1 MNEKLLAV
9 LMIPLACSAH
19 AQETARNQPTE
30 AAATVA
36 QSSAVPLSREIILN
50 EVKTV
55 ASRVRAGSP
64 DDVARTGSK
73 TDTPLRDIPAS
84 VAVVPAAILR
94 EQGAYTMNDAMRN
107 ISSIQPHM
115 AGGYGFADQF
125 TSRGLLM
132 SFLRDGIP
140 DGPAQNGYTRTMY
153 DVDRIEVLKGPGS
166 ALFGAGN
173 PGGSINMVTL
183 RPQDKFGLSMGTFL
197 GSFGMRN
204 GYLDLTGPMGQRA
217 AGRIIADIEHAE
229 GFRGLSRDIME
240 ISPSMTWNIANNKTL
255 RIDFNHRDIQVKPDN
270 FGILFD
276 ARGDLANVSR
286 ETRYYTPF
294 NKTNQR
300 IDRIGV
306 THDWIISDTLSMR
319 TAVAYDHRDLDL
331 IRNLS
336 ATVSLANDVVT
347 GRNARRQ
354 SDHANYTTF
363 QNELIWKTNT
373 GPVNHT
379 LLGGIEYKN
388 TNVKSNVDIYLFPD
402 IANIRNPVIT
412 ETSLSGNT
420 HFQLFDRKMTSDTIS
435 FYGQDQLAF
444 GERWKLRGGVRHDII
459 NYEDKGFERSVQSLA
474 GVSNYRELIH
484 SQSFTTGSIGGVFQ
498 PTPFLAL
505 YAGYSTGA
513 FINLATESKA
523 LPAAPETSSQIEV
536 GAKITLLNDKLDL
549 NVALFD
555 TQRNNY
561 FILLPGSGG
570 LPTQDGRD
578 RSRGVEL
585 SFNLN
590 PVSGWNIL
598 GNSVW
603 MDPETLSNAVAS
615 NANFGI
621 KDQSIHGTRPAGVSN
636 HISSLWQTYQIQTG
650 VARGLTFG
658 FGATHKSDAFA
669 DNLNLL
675 KVPAYTVF
683 DAAISYR
690 SSYRLVGWEAALNL
704 RNLTDTNYF
713 INPTF
718 AGALPGNAR
727 SIFGSLRFYF

>member
-1 MNEKLLAV
+1 
-9 LMIPLACSAH
+9 MISLACSTH
-19 AQETARNQPTE
+19 AQETAKQPKE

-36 QSSAVPLSREIILN
+36 QSNTVPLSREVILN
-50 EVKTV
+50 EVKIMTN
-55 ASRVRAGSP
+55 RVRAGSP
-64 DDVARTGSK
+64 DDVAGTGSK

-107 ISSIQPHM
+107 VSSIQPHM

-197 GSFGMRN
+197 GSFGTRN
-204 GYLDLTGPMGQRA
+204 GYLDLTGPMGQRV
-217 AGRIIADIEHAE
+217 AGRVIADIEHAD
-229 GFRGLSRDIME
+229 GFRGLTRDIME

-294 NKTNQR
+294 NKTNQK

-336 ATVSLANDVVT
+336 ATVSLANDAVT

-354 SDHANYTTF
+354 SDSANYTTF

-373 GPVNHT
+373 GLVNHT

-388 TNVKSNVDIYLFPD
+388 TNIKSNVDIYLFPD

-420 HFQLFDRKMTSDTIS
+420 NFQLFDRKMVTV
-435 FYGQDQLAF
+435 Q
-444 GERWKLRGGVRHDII
+444 
-459 NYEDKGFERSVQSLA
+459 RS
-474 GVSNYRELIH
+474 H
-484 SQSFTTGSIGGVFQ
+484 
-498 PTPFLAL
+498 
-505 YAGYSTGA
+505 
-513 FINLATESKA
+513 
-523 LPAAPETSSQIEV
+523 
-536 GAKITLLNDKLDL
+536 
-549 NVALFD
+549 
-555 TQRNNY
+555 
-561 FILLPGSGG
+561 
-570 LPTQDGRD
+570 
-578 RSRGVEL
+578 
-585 SFNLN
+585 
-590 PVSGWNIL
+590 
-598 GNSVW
+598 
-603 MDPETLSNAVAS
+603 
-615 NANFGI
+615 
-621 KDQSIHGTRPAGVSN
+621 
-636 HISSLWQTYQIQTG
+636 
-650 VARGLTFG
+650 
-658 FGATHKSDAFA
+658 
-669 DNLNLL
+669 
-675 KVPAYTVF
+675 
-683 DAAISYR
+683 
-690 SSYRLVGWEAALNL
+690 L
-704 RNLTDTNYF
+704 RNHNFLDYSPLHYLT
-713 INPTF
+713 
-718 AGALPGNAR
+718 GG
-727 SIFGSLRFYF
+727 

>member
-1 MNEKLLAV
+1 MNKKLLAV
-9 LMIPLACSAH
+9 LMIPLACSIH
-19 AQETARNQPTE
+19 AQETAKQPKE

-36 QSSAVPLSREIILN
+36 QSSTVPLSREIILN
-50 EVKTV
+50 EVKAMAT
-55 ASRVRAGSP
+55 RVRAGSP
-64 DDVARTGSK
+64 NDVARTGSK
-73 TDTPLRDIPAS
+73 TDIPLRDIPAS

-107 ISSIQPHM
+107 VSSIQPHM

-197 GSFGMRN
+197 GSFGTRN

-217 AGRIIADIEHAE
+217 AGRVIADIEHAD
-229 GFRGLSRDIME
+229 GFRGLTRDIME
-240 ISPSMTWNIANNKTL
+240 ISPSMTWNIDNNKTL

-336 ATVSLANDVVT
+336 ATVSLANDAVT

-354 SDHANYTTF
+354 SDSANYTTF

-388 TNVKSNVDIYLFPD
+388 TNIKSNVDIYLFPD

-420 HFQLFDRKMTSDTIS
+420 NFQLFDRKMTSDTIS

-474 GVSNYRELIH
+474 GVSKYRELVH
-484 SQSFTTGSIGGVFQ
+484 SKSFTTGSIGGVFQ
-498 PTPFLAL
+498 PTPFLAF

-536 GAKITLLNDKLDL
+536 GAKTTLLNDKLDL

-603 MDPETLSNAVAS
+603 MDPETLSRAVAS

-650 VARGLTFG
+650 AARGLTFG
-658 FGATHKSDAFA
+658 FGATHRSDAFA

-690 SSYRLVGWEAALNL
+690 SSYRLAGWEAALNL

-727 SIFGSLRFYF
+727 SIFGSLRFFF